1 MIKNRTKGYVILGL
15 LFALLST
22 IAFIVP
28 TIKTATFWVAYVFT
42 VVAFLAQI
50 VTWKISFKNG
60 APLKSKF
67 LGVPIVYIGILYL
80 VVQILALFIFM
91 LVPALPTSSSIITCT
106 IIAAISCICMVAA
119 DTGKAEIQK
128 VEDAVRKK
136 VFYIQALQADVE
148 LLADDE
154 KNVDVRTNLTQL
166 AEKIRYS
173 DPMSNERLKDLEDKI
188 STMVSELKTS
198 PDKIT
203 IVNEIS
209 KLLDER
215 NKKCKIMK

>member
-22 IAFIVP
+22 IAFIIP

-50 VTWKISFKNG
+50 VTWEISFKNG

-119 DTGKAEIQK
+119 DIGKAEIQK

-173 DPMSNERLKDLEDKI
+173 DPMSNEQLKDLEDKI

-203 IVNEIS
+203 LVNEIS